1 MLEGADVSI
10 QLLIG
15 AAMVAGAAPVGIL
28 AGARRPNPAGTALR
42 RGMTPHDDRGLAL
55 HKSRS
60 SRLLTPV
67 AARLARGVHR
77 LTPTGVA
84 DRLEAKVVAAGLQGS
99 WSIDSLL
106 GFKLALGIAGAMLGV
121 LRVAGSPGPLS
132 VGMAA
137 VLTIGAWTLPDFLA
151 SQRADARRRRI
162 QQELPDTM
170 DQLTIAVE
178 AGLGFEAALLRVAH
192 QGTGPL
198 AEELRR
204 TMQDI
209 QLGMA
214 RSEALG
220 ALGSRT
226 SVTDLQRFVAAIRQ
240 AERYGLPVANVLRIQ
255 AGELRDKRR
264 QRAEEHAMKI
274 PVKVLFPL
282 IFCILPTLFVVILGP
297 GAIRFMQTGGLG
309 G

>member
-1 MLEGADVSI
+1 VSF

-15 AAMVAGAAPVGIL
+15 AALVAGALPFGIL
-28 AGARRPNPAGTALR
+28 TGARRPSPAGTALR
-42 RGMTPHDDRGLAL
+42 RGLTFPDGRALAL
-55 HKSRS
+55 ERSSS
-60 SRLLTPV
+60 SRLLAPV
-67 AARLARGVHR
+67 AAGLARGARR
-77 LTPTGVA
+77 LTPTGIV

-106 GFKLALGIAGAMLGV
+106 AIKVALAVAGVVLGV
-121 LRVAGSPGPLS
+121 LRVVGSPGPLS

-137 VLTIGAWTLPDFLA
+137 VLTVGAWSVPDFLA
-151 SQRADARRRRI
+151 SRRADDRRRRI
-162 QQELPDTM
+162 EQELPDTM

-204 TMQDI
+204 TLQDI

-214 RSEALG
+214 RGEALD

-226 SVTDLQRFVAAIRQ
+226 SVNDLQRFVGAVRQ
-240 AERYGLPVANVLRIQ
+240 AERYGLPTAGVLRTQ
-255 AGELRDKRR
+255 AAELRDKRR

-282 IFCILPTLFVVILGP
+282 VFCILPTLFVVILGP
-297 GAIRFMQTGGLG
+297 GAIRFMSSGGLG

>member
-1 MLEGADVSI
+1 
-10 QLLIG
+10 
-15 AAMVAGAAPVGIL
+15 
-28 AGARRPNPAGTALR
+28 
-42 RGMTPHDDRGLAL
+42 
-55 HKSRS
+55 
-60 SRLLTPV
+60 
-67 AARLARGVHR
+67 
-77 LTPTGVA
+77 
-84 DRLEAKVVAAGLQGS
+84 
-99 WSIDSLL
+99 
-106 GFKLALGIAGAMLGV
+106 
-121 LRVAGSPGPLS
+121 
-132 VGMAA
+132 MAA

-214 RSEALG
+214 RSEALE

-240 AERYGLPVANVLRIQ
+240 AERYGLPVANVLRTQ
-255 AGELRDKRR
+255 AAELRDKRR